1 MKTCYAFYFLSFL
14 FTFATFEESKNHL
27 EMYCSFKRTSCFLT
41 IFADQIHVIITSSAF
56 IYDLD
61 N

>member
-27 EMYCSFKRTSCFLT
+27 EMYCSFKRT